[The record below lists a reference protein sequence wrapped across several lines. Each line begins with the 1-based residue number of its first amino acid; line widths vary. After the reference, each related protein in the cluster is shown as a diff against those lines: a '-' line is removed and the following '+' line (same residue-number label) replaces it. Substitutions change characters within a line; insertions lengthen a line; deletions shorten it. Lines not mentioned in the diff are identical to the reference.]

1 MSAWWLSHATL
12 CTDAGWYGNAP
23 QVGWPGREPPTLNIL
38 ALMFPILL
46 HTPPP
51 PPPPNTVGTGERAGG
66 SGGHGRRTGLDRGR
80 GAPAKPV
87 QQHSPTRRG
96 TQYPIWGT
104 LPLTSVM
111 LGCGMHTNSFYTSS
125 PSCLLSLTSSRQAM
139 WYARVGSSRA
149 QSIPLRLHHKPSQP
163 LRECTAQVLHFIIL
177 RKCSSYTVVGFL
189 LAAAIRRA
197 SRLKF

>member
-1 MSAWWLSHATL
+1 MKHQLETYVSNCASHT
-12 CTDAGWYGNAP
+12 
-23 QVGWPGREPPTLNIL
+23 
-38 ALMFPILL
+38 

-51 PPPPNTVGTGERAGG
+51 QIQSGRGSGRARRADGAGLERAGG

-177 RKCSSYTVVGFL
+177 RKFSSYTVVGFL